1 MIQIDFGS
9 LEEHRTGKGWH
20 TSIFAV
26 WSLFLI
32 QISPIYLKGGRSH
45 ENFRKLKCYKAKE
58 LFCRSKKPKKQKQK
72 KKQQKN
78 KNKTKNLFRFLSIS
92 ESMYECRCF
101 LKQSGI
107 IKQTFRQQG
116 KCVLILVIV
125 CIIFPV
131 S

>member
-72 KKQQKN
+72 KN
-78 KNKTKNLFRFLSIS
+78 NKTKTKTKTKKGKEKKKSQENKKPPKSKTKKKKTHSFSKTKCLQ
-92 ESMYECRCF
+92 CF
-101 LKQSGI
+101 
-107 IKQTFRQQG
+107 
-116 KCVLILVIV
+116 
-125 CIIFPV
+125 
-131 S
+131 